1 VNGMD
6 IYSLS
11 YKNLHRNKWRNISTV
26 LRISFGVL
34 VLTILL
40 SSGLGINSALKQ
52 VQNVT
57 GDVFSDS
64 QDQSKTGI
72 AGLLSSTK
80 DYINSVLGTSFTNSE
95 FVGGIKNILM
105 NLVYFLDFIAS
116 IILLVG
122 LLGILNTMN
131 INLLERRREI
141 ALLKVMGF
149 TENQIIFSTILEAG
163 LLGLIGGL
171 IGTTVGVLGIVF
183 VSGIIK
189 FNQIFILVPWWLP
202 VMVLALTTVLSMV
215 IALYPAFYE
224 CKKDILPALRYE

>member
-1 VNGMD
+1 MD

-72 AGLLSSTK
+72 ASLLSSTK

-105 NLVYFLDFIAS
+105 NLIYFLDFIAS

-189 FNQIFILVPWWLP
+189 FDQIFILVPWWLP

>member
-1 VNGMD
+1 MD

-57 GDVFSDS
+57 GDVFSTDS
-64 QDQSKTGI
+64 HDQSKTGI

-105 NLVYFLDFIAS
+105 NLIYFLDFIAS

-171 IGTTVGVLGIVF
+171 IGTTVGVLGIIF

>member
-1 VNGMD
+1 MD

-11 YKNLHRNKWRNISTV
+11 YKNLHRNKWRNVSTL

-57 GDVFSDS
+57 GDLSLTEN
-64 QDQSKTGI
+64 QDQSTGI
-72 AGLLSSTK
+72 AGILSSTK
-80 DYINSVLGTSFTNSE
+80 NYINSIFGTSLSNSE
-95 FVGGIKNILM
+95 FVGSIKNILM
-105 NLVYFLDFIAS
+105 NLIYFLDFIAS

-131 INLLERRREI
+131 INLIERRREI

-163 LLGLIGGL
+163 WLGLIGGL

-189 FNQIFILVPWWLP
+189 FNQIFLLVPWWLP
-202 VMVLALTTVLSMV
+202 VGVILLTMALSMV

>member
-1 VNGMD
+1 
-6 IYSLS
+6 
-11 YKNLHRNKWRNISTV
+11 
-26 LRISFGVL
+26 
-34 VLTILL
+34 
-40 SSGLGINSALKQ
+40 
-52 VQNVT
+52 
-57 GDVFSDS
+57 
-64 QDQSKTGI
+64 
-72 AGLLSSTK
+72 
-80 DYINSVLGTSFTNSE
+80 
-95 FVGGIKNILM
+95 
-105 NLVYFLDFIAS
+105 
-116 IILLVG
+116 
-122 LLGILNTMN
+122 MN

-171 IGTTVGVLGIVF
+171 IGTTVGVLGIIF

>member
-1 VNGMD
+1 MD

-40 SSGLGINSALKQ
+40 TSGLGINSALKQ

-57 GDVFSDS
+57 GDLSLTNN
-64 QDQSKTGI
+64 QDQNKTGI
-72 AGLLSSTK
+72 VGILSSTK
-80 DYINSVLGTSFTNSE
+80 NYINSIFGTSFSNSE

-105 NLVYFLDFIAS
+105 NLIYFLDFIAS

-131 INLLERRREI
+131 INLIERRREI

-163 LLGLIGGL
+163 WLGLIGGL

-189 FNQIFILVPWWLP
+189 FNQILLLVQWWLP
-202 VMVLALTTVLSMV
+202 VGVILLTMALSMV